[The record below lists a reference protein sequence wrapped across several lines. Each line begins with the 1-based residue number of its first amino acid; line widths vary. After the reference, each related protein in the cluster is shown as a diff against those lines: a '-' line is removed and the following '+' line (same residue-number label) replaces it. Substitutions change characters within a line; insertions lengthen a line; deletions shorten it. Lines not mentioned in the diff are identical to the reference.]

1 MKEILLRLREV
12 PESYYKGEAS
22 LFWGMIA
29 PFLLC
34 VFLVVGV
41 NALLQ
46 LL

>member
-1 MKEILLRLREV
+1 MKASFLKEIALSFYR
-12 PESYYKGEAS
+12 GEAS

-34 VFLVVGV
+34 VILVVGV